1 MILVLQMKKGR
12 PREVKKLAHDHTVGG
27 GDQTHLV

>member
-1 MILVLQMKKGR
+1 MILVLQIKKGR

-27 GDQTHLV
+27 GHRAHLV